1 MRHFSCF
8 LTKSKLTQN
17 EPRWPR
23 RATLPP
29 PKQPTPTDM
38 NVWCLIKDFVNK
50 GELSKIA
57 TPVQFL
63 EPLSE
68 LQQRCEDME
77 YCELLDQVRDVLC
90 GCLCHLSALP
100 ARISHESDK
109 ACLQT

>member
-1 MRHFSCF
+1 
-8 LTKSKLTQN
+8 
-17 EPRWPR
+17 
-23 RATLPP
+23 
-29 PKQPTPTDM
+29 M

-77 YCELLDQVRDVLC
+77 YCELLDQVGNVLC
-90 GCLCHLSALP
+90 NCLPHLPALP
-100 ARISHESDK
+100 ARIFHK
-109 ACLQT
+109 

>member
-1 MRHFSCF
+1 M
-8 LTKSKLTQN
+8 TKLKAIQN
-17 EPRWPR
+17 ETRWPR

-38 NVWCLIKDFVNK
+38 NVWSLIKDFVNK

-77 YCELLDQVRDVLC
+77 YCELLDQVWNVLC
-90 GCLCHLSALP
+90 SCLPHLPALP
-100 ARISHESDK
+100 ARISMIATK
-109 ACLQT
+109 PACSM